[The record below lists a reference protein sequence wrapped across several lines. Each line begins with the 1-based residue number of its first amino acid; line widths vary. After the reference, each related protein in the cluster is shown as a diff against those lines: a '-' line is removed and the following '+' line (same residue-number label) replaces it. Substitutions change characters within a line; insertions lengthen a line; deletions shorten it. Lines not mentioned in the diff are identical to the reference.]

1 VQKIGLLFNNVTF
14 NLLKFKIQKFN
25 LEKRA
30 DVKIGIP
37 GRIKGISGG
46 ERRRLS
52 FASEVDFILFIK
64 LVFGKCKL
72 KFN

>member
-1 VQKIGLLFNNVTF
+1 VQKNWAFIYNVIFKLF
-14 NLLKFKIQKFN
+14 KFKIKKFN